1 MADDRLL
8 GDKPT
13 TYNLLTANQFKFTTS
28 RIPILSQF
36 VTGVNIPSIEFVSTD
51 LKTAYGVNYPIGTGK
66 YIFSDLTV
74 SFLVDEE
81 LEAWREVYE
90 WIRRLGPMNDASEE
104 IMYKNCYESTTTA
117 ELTVMNKVYKPNF
130 KFTFYNFFPIALTGF
145 SFTTTAADT
154 LQISSAAT
162 FRFLYYELEK
172 L

>member
-1 MADDRLL
+1 MANERLL

-51 LKTAYGVNYPIGTGK
+51 LKTAYGVNQPIGTGK
-66 YIFSDLTV
+66 YIFSDLTI

-90 WIRRLGPMNDASEE
+90 WIRRLGPMNDESEQ
-104 IMYKNCYESTTTA
+104 IMYENCYESTTTA

-130 KFTFYNFFPIALTGF
+130 KFIFYNFFPIALTGF

-162 FRFLYYELEK
+162 FRFLYYDLEK

>member
-8 GDKPT
+8 GNTPT
-13 TYNLLTANQFKFTTS
+13 TYNLLTANQFKFSTS
-28 RIPILSQF
+28 RVPILSQF
-36 VTGVNIPSIEFVSTD
+36 VTGVNIPSIEFISTD

-81 LEAWREVYE
+81 LESWREIYE
-90 WIRRLGPMNDASEE
+90 WIRRLGPMNDDSEE
-104 IMYKNCYESTTTA
+104 IMYENCYDSTTTA
-117 ELTVMNKVYKPNF
+117 ELIILNKTYQPNF
-130 KFTFYNFFPIALTGF
+130 KFVFYNFFPIALTGF
-145 SFTTTAADT
+145 SFTTTAADS

-162 FRFLYYELEK
+162 FRFLYYDLIK